1 MADFDP
7 KNNRLTIKLVYYGPA
22 LSGKTTNLMAL
33 YDQLSPV
40 DRGDLMMLNTHGDR
54 TMFFDLL
61 PVAVDL
67 GGLKLK
73 LKLFTVPGQV
83 IHDATRKAVLSRSDG
98 VAFIADS
105 QRNQAFN
112 NFESFTN
119 LEKNAY
125 RVGLDFEKLPL
136 VIQFNKRDLKDI
148 ISEQE
153 IEDRWKKSGLPVY
166 PASALYKKGVKETF
180 LALLRLT
187 LRYLDGI
194 HDLKECCG
202 YEEQKIVEQML
213 HRGGGASDHV
223 G

>member
-22 LSGKTTNLMAL
+22 LSGKTTNIMAL

-153 IEDRWKKSGLPVY
+153 IEDRWKKSGLRVY
-166 PASALYKKGVKETF
+166 LASALHKKGVKETF

-187 LRYLDGI
+187 LRHLDEI
-194 HDLKECCG
+194 HNLKECCG
-202 YEEQKIVEQML
+202 YEEQKILERML
-213 HRGGGASDHV
+213 HRGSGSSDHV